1 MKVNIRP
8 LPLPGV
14 GLIAGTRISDRRGY
28 FSECYVRA
36 DFAAAGLSNDFIQD
50 NQSCSVAVGTVRG
63 LHFQSPPFA
72 QAKLVRVLKG
82 RILDVVVDLRRSQP
96 TYGRHVGVEISE
108 ESGEQLYVPTGFAHG
123 FCTLEPDT
131 VVLYK
136 VDNVYSPAHDRGLNW
151 ADPDLGIAWPVRE
164 NDAVMSEKDRGL
176 PRLRDL
182 PVYFD

>member
-1 MKVNIRP
+1 MKVKVRP
-8 LPLPGV
+8 LSLPDV

-28 FSECYVRA
+28 FAECYVRS
-36 DFAAAGLSNDFIQD
+36 DFAAAGLTSDFIQD
-50 NQSCSVAVGTVRG
+50 NQSYSIAPGTIRG

-82 RILDVVVDLRRSQP
+82 RILDVVVDLRRSRP
-96 TYGRHVGVEISE
+96 SYGQHLTVEISD
-108 ESGEQLYVPTGFAHG
+108 ESGEQLYVPAGFAHG

-136 VDNVYSPAHDRGLNW
+136 VDSIYSPAHDRGVNW
-151 ADPDLGIAWPVRE
+151 ADPDLAVAWPVRE
-164 NDAVMSEKDRGL
+164 TEAVMSDKDRAL

-182 PVYFD
+182 PPHFD